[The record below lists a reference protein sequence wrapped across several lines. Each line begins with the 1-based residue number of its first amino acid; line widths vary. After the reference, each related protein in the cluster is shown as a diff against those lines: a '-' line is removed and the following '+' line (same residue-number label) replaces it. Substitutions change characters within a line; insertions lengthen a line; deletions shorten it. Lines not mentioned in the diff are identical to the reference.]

1 MEDFLTGLISRSEG
15 PLHLRLL
22 IQPLIAAALGAK
34 DGLNDARKGAP
45 PYFWAIFTQKEHRSF
60 LIKDGWKSIGKV
72 FILATTLDMI
82 FQYLVIKDVRLIAA
96 MVVAVILAALPYS
109 LLRGPLNRILR
120 RKASRDSL
128 PAD

>member
-1 MEDFLTGLISRSEG
+1 MKI
-15 PLHLRLL
+15 H
-22 IQPLIAAALGAK
+22 AALIDETSK
-34 DGLNDARKGAP
+34 LKKV
-45 PYFWAIFTQKEHRSF
+45 T
-60 LIKDGWKSIGKV
+60 LKSIGKV

-82 FQYLVIKDVRLIAA
+82 FQYLVLKDVRLIAA
-96 MVVAVILAALPYS
+96 MAVAVILAALPYS